1 MISLLLLL
9 FLLICAAIRNI
20 SSSFMQDLF
29 IRRLKINSERT
40 WHVKKTIEFIGKISQ
55 RWFATFPVYR
65 WLPKRSFLFDCLSFL
80 FAPCLQKQMWLVFW
94 YFLREEW
101 FQKFHPS
108 ATLNRG
114 IYGTHRKGGLIFEG
128 AHNRNN
134 LASKLQH
141 KSNSFQQIWNIINCL
156 VM

>member
-20 SSSFMQDLF
+20 PSSFMQDLF
-29 IRRLKINSERT
+29 IKRLKINSERT

-94 YFLREEW
+94 YFLGEEW

-108 ATLNRG
+108 ARLNRG
-114 IYGTHRKGGLIFEG
+114 IYGTHRKGGLISEG
-128 AHNRNN
+128 AHHRNN
-134 LASKLQH
+134 LASKQQH
-141 KSNSFQQIWNIINCL
+141 KSNSFQ
-156 VM
+156 